1 MDWAQ
6 EFVKIFSPYSRSGL
20 QLPKLHSWCHHVVP
34 LIKKY
39 GSINSMTTETYETL
53 HKDYVKIPY
62 RMSNKKDYMKQ
73 ILNAVRLNSKSTLA
87 LDICPMPI
95 LLSR

>member
-1 MDWAQ
+1 LDWAK
-6 EFVKIFSPYSRSGL
+6 EFVEIFSKYNATGL
-20 QLPKLHSWCHHVVP
+20 QLPKLHAWCYHIVP
-34 LIKKY
+34 AVEEY

-73 ILNAVRLNSKSTLA
+73 ILKTVSY
-87 LDICPMPI
+87 
-95 LLSR
+95 